1 MPVCGGECHFRRA
14 DASKRPM
21 ADVDATIAAVAREQH
36 GLVTRERILTTI
48 TRRQLEHRLADG
60 RLERVRPC
68 VYRVAGAPQTWE
80 QVVLAACLTAGPR
93 SHASF
98 RAAARLWM
106 LSGFETE
113 DVVEITTPSRRRAR
127 ISGVIVHDSE
137 VTGRRHTARRHG
149 IPVSS
154 PARTLCD
161 LTACCRPWDVER
173 ALDDAL
179 RKKVTTLRSLQA
191 VYLDLA
197 GPGRRRCTV
206 MRALLEARSPGFDPG
221 GSAMELRLVDWL
233 VAADLPRP
241 VQQHRVRL
249 GNRSV
254 RLDLAYPD
262 AADRASSTTAGT
274 RIDRVDRSLATV
286 PRQNE
291 LEIRGWLVLRF
302 TSASTRDDVVRAVSA
317 ALATR
322 TRDRM

>member
-1 MPVCGGECHFRRA
+1 M
-14 DASKRPM
+14 
-21 ADVDATIAAVAREQH
+21 
-36 GLVTRERILTTI
+36 TRERILATI

-179 RKKVTTLRSLQA
+179 RKKVTTLRSVQA

-221 GSAMELRLVDWL
+221 GSPMELRLVDWL

-249 GNRSV
+249 GNRSM

-262 AADRASSTTAGT
+262 QLIAIEYDGWDAHRSRRSFAGDRA
-274 RIDRVDRSLATV
+274 
-286 PRQNE
+286 RQNE